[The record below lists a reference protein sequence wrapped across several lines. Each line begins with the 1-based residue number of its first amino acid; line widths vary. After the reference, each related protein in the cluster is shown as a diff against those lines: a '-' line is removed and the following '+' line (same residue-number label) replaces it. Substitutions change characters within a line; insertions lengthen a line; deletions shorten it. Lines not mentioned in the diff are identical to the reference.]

1 MRHQRTAALVGVAVL
16 WLALGPWVLLLA
28 LASLLHPA
36 VRAWLRPTP
45 RVAAAW
51 VGAVAAAV
59 GIAVVAPAG
68 WLPVPPGPG
77 ALVTPAYVGR
87 PVAAQPPLDVAGG
100 PGPRGESPGV
110 TSRWFGW
117 GGRCW
122 GVTAAGDA
130 LLARCGST
138 LRLVGADSL
147 RARDTLDLAAGGAG
161 ESDSAG
167 GSDGA
172 AEEPA
177 GACASAFATTS
188 SVASVLGAGGSG
200 AGSGGA
206 AAGDGGEAAGDDAA
220 GDLPAT
226 ADGTGAVVPTLDR
239 RVLVVAI
246 GDDGG
251 ELTVVRDV
259 DVSAAVPAGDCLV
272 SAAAAG
278 GPTGVSGG
286 GGGRLWFVTRDGR
299 VGVVDPDGTV
309 RTTDL
314 GETVGQ
320 PLVVA
325 PAGGSAGGSAGDAAG
340 AAGGTTGGSAAS
352 PSGPGGG
359 AAGGSAGGSTGGSAG
374 TAGSE
379 VLVSSTAATYRLAL
393 RGGRPAV
400 VWRAAYDRGQE
411 VKDGQ
416 PDQGTGTP
424 PVPLA
429 GGLVALTD
437 NAEPRMH
444 LRVLDARSGSEV
456 CSAAL
461 FEDDHS
467 ATRGPLVSVGRG
479 VVVANT
485 AGSSGWSPTLLG
497 RAPSGGVA
505 RVDVVDGECVERWS
519 TDLVAPSAGAVVSPV
534 TGLVYLPTK
543 RRSWWG
549 ADAWYL
555 TAVEAATG
563 HTAFGVRLG
572 LGPLVDPADPTGSP
586 VALGPDG
593 AAYVG
598 TRGGLVRVRD
608 AD

>member
-59 GIAVVAPAG
+59 GIAVFSPAG

-87 PVAAQPPLDVAGG
+87 PVAAQPLLDVAGG

-147 RARDTLDLAAGGAG
+147 RARDTLDLAAGGSG

-206 AAGDGGEAAGDDAA
+206 AEGDGGEAAGDDAA
-220 GDLPAT
+220 GDLSDAT
-226 ADGTGAVVPTLDR
+226 DGTGAVVPTLDR
-239 RVLVVAI
+239 RVLVVTI
-246 GDDGG
+246 GDDEG

-272 SAAAAG
+272 SAAAAA
-278 GPTGVSGG
+278 GPTGAGGAG

-299 VGVVDPDGTV
+299 VGVVAPDGTV

-325 PAGGSAGGSAGDAAG
+325 PASGSAGGSAGDAAG
-340 AAGGTTGGSAAS
+340 AAGGTTGGSA
-352 PSGPGGG
+352 
-359 AAGGSAGGSTGGSAG
+359 GGSTG

-379 VLVSSTAATYRLAL
+379 VLVSSTAATYRLAP
-393 RGGRPAV
+393 RGGRPGV
-400 VWRAAYDRGQE
+400 VWRAAYDRGEE

-444 LRVLDARSGSEV
+444 LRVLDARDGSEV

>member
-1 MRHQRTAALVGVAVL
+1 M
-16 WLALGPWVLLLA
+16 
-28 LASLLHPA
+28 
-36 VRAWLRPTP
+36 
-45 RVAAAW
+45 
-51 VGAVAAAV
+51 
-59 GIAVVAPAG
+59 
-68 WLPVPPGPG
+68 
-77 ALVTPAYVGR
+77 
-87 PVAAQPPLDVAGG
+87 
-100 PGPRGESPGV
+100 
-110 TSRWFGW
+110 
-117 GGRCW
+117 
-122 GVTAAGDA
+122 
-130 LLARCGST
+130 
-138 LRLVGADSL
+138 
-147 RARDTLDLAAGGAG
+147 
-161 ESDSAG
+161 
-167 GSDGA
+167 
-172 AEEPA
+172 
-177 GACASAFATTS
+177 
-188 SVASVLGAGGSG
+188 
-200 AGSGGA
+200 
-206 AAGDGGEAAGDDAA
+206 
-220 GDLPAT
+220 
-226 ADGTGAVVPTLDR
+226 
-239 RVLVVAI
+239 
-246 GDDGG
+246 
-251 ELTVVRDV
+251 
-259 DVSAAVPAGDCLV
+259 
-272 SAAAAG
+272 
-278 GPTGVSGG
+278 
-286 GGGRLWFVTRDGR
+286 
-299 VGVVDPDGTV
+299 
-309 RTTDL
+309 
-314 GETVGQ
+314 
-320 PLVVA
+320 
-325 PAGGSAGGSAGDAAG
+325 
-340 AAGGTTGGSAAS
+340 
-352 PSGPGGG
+352 
-359 AAGGSAGGSTGGSAG
+359 
-374 TAGSE
+374 
-379 VLVSSTAATYRLAL
+379 SSTAATYRLAL

-400 VWRAAYDRGQE
+400 VWRAAYDRGEE

-444 LRVLDARSGSEV
+444 LRVLDARDGSEV

>member
-87 PVAAQPPLDVAGG
+87 PVAAQPLLDVAGG

-147 RARDTLDLAAGGAG
+147 RARDTLDLAAGGSG
-161 ESDSAG
+161 ESDSSG

-172 AEEPA
+172 AEEPT

-239 RVLVVAI
+239 RVLVVTI

-272 SAAAAG
+272 SAAAAA
-278 GPTGVSGG
+278 GPAGAG

-325 PAGGSAGGSAGDAAG
+325 PAGGSAGGSAGD
-340 AAGGTTGGSAAS
+340 
-352 PSGPGGG
+352 
-359 AAGGSAGGSTGGSAG
+359 
-374 TAGSE
+374 
-379 VLVSSTAATYRLAL
+379 
-393 RGGRPAV
+393 
-400 VWRAAYDRGQE
+400 
-411 VKDGQ
+411 
-416 PDQGTGTP
+416 
-424 PVPLA
+424 
-429 GGLVALTD
+429 
-437 NAEPRMH
+437 
-444 LRVLDARSGSEV
+444 
-456 CSAAL
+456 
-461 FEDDHS
+461 
-467 ATRGPLVSVGRG
+467 
-479 VVVANT
+479 
-485 AGSSGWSPTLLG
+485 
-497 RAPSGGVA
+497 
-505 RVDVVDGECVERWS
+505 
-519 TDLVAPSAGAVVSPV
+519 
-534 TGLVYLPTK
+534 
-543 RRSWWG
+543 
-549 ADAWYL
+549 
-555 TAVEAATG
+555 
-563 HTAFGVRLG
+563 
-572 LGPLVDPADPTGSP
+572 
-586 VALGPDG
+586 
-593 AAYVG
+593 
-598 TRGGLVRVRD
+598 
-608 AD
+608 

>member
-87 PVAAQPPLDVAGG
+87 PVAAQPLLDVAGG

-147 RARDTLDLAAGGAG
+147 RARDTLDLTAGGAG

-167 GSDGA
+167 GSDGSDGA

-188 SVASVLGAGGSG
+188 SVASVLGAGGSDG
-200 AGSGGA
+200 GSGGA
-206 AAGDGGEAAGDDAA
+206 AEGDGGEAAGDDAA
-220 GDLPAT
+220 ADLPDA

-246 GDDGG
+246 GDDEG
-251 ELTVVRDV
+251 ELAVVRDV

-272 SAAAAG
+272 SAAAAT
-278 GPTGVSGG
+278 GPTGTSGAG
-286 GGGRLWFVTRDGR
+286 GDGRLWFVTRDGR
-299 VGVVDPDGTV
+299 VGVVAPDDTV

-325 PAGGSAGGSAGDAAG
+325 PAGGSAGDPADR
-340 AAGGTTGGSAAS
+340 
-352 PSGPGGG
+352 
-359 AAGGSAGGSTGGSAG
+359 SAGGSTGGSTG
-374 TAGSE
+374 TAGTE

-393 RGGRPAV
+393 RGGRPGV
-400 VWRAAYDRGQE
+400 VWRAAYDRGEE

-429 GGLVALTD
+429 GGLVAVTD

-444 LRVLDARSGSEV
+444 LRVLDARDGSEV